1 VAGEMGA
8 MVREIAFVGDTL
20 NTTARLV
27 DVARDTGHDIIL
39 SGELA
44 DRLALPTGLAIVP
57 LEAARLHGKVN
68 PLPVAALRLT

>member
-1 VAGEMGA
+1 
-8 MVREIAFVGDTL
+8 VREIAFVGDTL

-39 SGELA
+39 SGDLA
-44 DRLALPTGLAIVP
+44 ERLRLPTGLAIVP
-57 LEAARLHGKVN
+57 LEAAQLHGKVN